1 MYTPFQISKYILFV
15 KSDKRNM
22 NNMLNVKTKYF
33 DIIGILVTP
42 IELQFSFCVYWIIN
56 YTPVNANFLV
66 LYVSIT
72 LH

>member
-42 IELQFSFCVYWIIN
+42 IELQFSFCVY
-56 YTPVNANFLV
+56 
-66 LYVSIT
+66 
-72 LH
+72 